1 MPRRFWTVLSRLIL
15 TTSIGIAWCLLGSGC
30 ESPAGD
36 EESRVTRSN
45 PVPNRKQVIRRP
57 EAQHVEFNCKL
68 VAMPPEK
75 TGVGFRHISGDSSV
89 KPFPA
94 ANGSG
99 VGAFDF
105 DLDGRYD
112 LYFAT
117 GTEIPVDPLRPDP
130 LNRCYQNFG
139 GWNFRDV
146 TTETRLGHNGY
157 SSGIAVG
164 DFDSDGLP
172 DVYVTCF
179 GENQL
184 FHNRGDGTF
193 ERSATT
199 PDQGGRFSTSAAF
212 LDYDGDGLLDLY
224 VCNYGD
230 WSLETNQYCGNK
242 QLNVRIFCSPR
253 SLKPEADV
261 LLRNAGDGSFRN
273 VTRETGLSIRGGRG
287 QGVVAADVN
296 NDGRIDLYLG
306 NDIHPNLLFINIGQ
320 GRFRDASEI
329 SGASYD
335 RSGKMQAGMG
345 VATADIDR
353 DGLPDLFVTNFEGEH
368 HTLYRQASPG
378 VFHDVSHLR
387 GIAADSKP
395 WVGWGTAFVDFDLDG
410 WKDLVV
416 TNGHV
421 DNNLDQMGRDSPYRH
436 PALLW
441 KNVGGRLQNVAKAA
455 GTYFQESHPG
465 RGLAVSDLDND
476 GDADLVIVHQDQPPA
491 LLQNVLKR
499 QAGLKPRS
507 AMLRLI
513 GTLSNRDAIGCR
525 ITITNGDK
533 RMQYDQIKGGGSY
546 LSAHDRRIIVPL
558 TDDKPVKITLR
569 WPSGKSSELTG
580 IRPGKLYDVVE
591 PDAPGIDAAVSI
603 RPLTQHRVTHR

>member
-1 MPRRFWTVLSRLIL
+1 MQRRPWTILALLVL
-15 TTSIGIAWCLLGSGC
+15 TSSGVVWCLFVGGC
-30 ESPAGD
+30 ESDTEHEKRVSEKSKSVPGAKKTTRSPD
-36 EESRVTRSN
+36 DSRVSFDR
-45 PVPNRKQVIRRP
+45 
-57 EAQHVEFNCKL
+57 AFVE
-68 VAMPPEK
+68 MPAEK
-75 TGVGFRHISGDSSV
+75 TGVRFRHVSGDSEI

-117 GTEIPVDPLRPDP
+117 GTPFPLDAVRRSPVD
-130 LNRCYQNFG
+130 RCYRNLGDWKFE
-139 GWNFRDV
+139 DV
-146 TTETRLGHNGY
+146 TAESRLGHNGY

-164 DFDSDGLP
+164 DFDADGLP

-179 GENQL
+179 GQNQL

-193 ERSATT
+193 ERANSQ
-199 PDQGGRFSTSAAF
+199 DDGGGRFSTSAAF

-230 WSLETNQYCGNK
+230 WSLETNKFCGNK
-242 QLNVRIFCSPR
+242 ERNVRIFCSPR

-261 LLRNAGDGSFRN
+261 LLRNEGNGRFRN
-273 VTRETGLSIRGGRG
+273 VTKATGLSKRAGRG

-296 NDGRIDLYLG
+296 DDGRIDLYLG
-306 NDIHPNLLFINIGQ
+306 NDIHPNLLFLNDGK
-320 GRFRDASEI
+320 GEFSDASEI

-353 DGLPDLFVTNFEGEH
+353 DGLLDLFVTNFEGEH

-421 DNNLDQMGRDSPYRH
+421 DNNLNKIGRDSPYEH

-441 KNVGGRLQNVAKAA
+441 RNIRGRFQLVAKTA
-455 GTYFQESHPG
+455 GLYFQALHPG
-465 RGLAVSDLDND
+465 RGLAVADLDND
-476 GDADLVIVHQDQPPA
+476 GDADLVIIHQDQPPA
-491 LLQNVLKR
+491 LLQNVRRK
-499 QAGLKPRS
+499 GTDSKPRS

-513 GTLSNRDAIGCR
+513 GTSSNRDAIGCR
-525 ITITNGDK
+525 ITISNGDK
-533 RMQYDQIKGGGSY
+533 RRQYDQVQGGGSY

-558 TDDKPVKITLR
+558 TGEKPVTVTIH
-569 WPSGKSSELTG
+569 WPSGKSSRLTG
-580 IRPGKLYDVVE
+580 IQPGKLYDVVE
-591 PDAPGIDAAVSI
+591 PIAHGVDVAVFERS
-603 RPLTQHRVTHR
+603 LNQH